1 MKGIIEKQKELIKL
15 LNDQIALVTGDEW
28 KDSEKYGYSAL
39 ALSQK
44 ITQLESELSSLQ
56 GEQESKDPNVVC
68 DQYHIRG
75 KWSKEPQGAEAYL
88 NNNGIVDFIIE
99 NNLRPSIKL
108 SELLEQYH
116 RAMTKEELI
125 KFMKHCYDYRLQGT
139 YDEIAD
145 KYLNQKK

>member
-1 MKGIIEKQKELIKL
+1 MKTLKEKKIEKLEEIKKVL
-15 LNDQIALVTGDEW
+15 MEYITKGDMDDNVSFDNYINSFAE
-28 KDSEKYGYSAL
+28 A
-39 ALSQK
+39 
-44 ITQLESELSSLQ
+44 LESELQSLQ